1 MSNYTRSTNFTA
13 KDALASGNPSK
24 IVLGSEHDTE
34 YDAIAVAIATKLD
47 SIETLSAETSLAT
60 GDSIPLYD
68 TSATTNKRITV
79 SNARLALSSWT
90 ETGFYASSSATT
102 SCADNTYTRIAL
114 GTEVYDPGNLFS
126 SNYYATPTTGL
137 YLFFGCVQIAISSAI
152 GTTVAGGLQIAD
164 SGGVTLSSVNFDTAI
179 TTVASNPGPGGL
191 MIVSLTAG
199 QRVYLT
205 GFQNNGGARNAAAGG
220 ACYLGGW
227 RIS

>member
-13 KDALASGNPSK
+13 KDALATGNPSK
-24 IVLGSEHDTE
+24 VILGSEHDTE

-47 SIETLSAETSLAT
+47 SIETLSAETSLAS

-79 SNARLALSSWT
+79 SNARLAMASWT
-90 ETGFYASSSATT
+90 ETGFYATSSATT

-114 GTEVYDPGNLFS
+114 GSELYDPGNLFS
-126 SNYYATPTTGL
+126 SNYYAVPTTGL
-137 YLFFGCVQIAISSAI
+137 YLFFGRVQIAISSAI
-152 GTTVAGGLQIAD
+152 GTTVAVGIQIAD
-164 SGGVTLSSVNFDTAI
+164 SGGVTLSTVTFNASI
-179 TTVASNPGPGGL
+179 TTVASTPGPGGL
-191 MIVSLTAG
+191 AVVSLTAG
-199 QRVYLT
+199 QRVYLA
-205 GFQNNGGARNAAAGG
+205 GFQNNGGARNAIDGA